1 MARKQRGLY
10 EKVPGSGV
18 WWIRYADSTGR
29 IRREKA
35 GVKSAARTLYEK
47 RKTEV
52 LQDKKLPEKR
62 KRMVSFEELVRD
74 VLSYSK
80 AHKRSYSDDVYRFGK
95 IRNYFGDRPVDRIT
109 AQDIEQFLAV
119 GFEQNAWAPATANR
133 YRALLSLAFRL
144 GERNGKASG
153 NPARLQWYLSTQVI
167 SRAPTIH
174 TAEMHSEEQQ
184 LCAQATRSSSVTLA
198 RVDVRH
204 ASAGR
209 WAPSVRQTNRGRL
222 VLVGP
227 SKEAECNK
235 RVYQLYTR

>member
-1 MARKQRGLY
+1 MARKQRGIY
-10 EKVPGSGV
+10 EKIPGSGV

-52 LQDKKLPEKR
+52 LQDKKLPERR

-153 NPARLQWYLSTQVI
+153 NPARLV
-167 SRAPTIH
+167 RAFRLNNTRVRWLTTKEEKKFRGILGSVEYCAHLPEFDFSLH
-174 TAEMHSEEQQ
+174 TGLRRGEMYRARWEDVDFGRS
-184 LCAQATRSSSVTLA
+184 LLTVPLVSMGRGATC
-198 RVDVRH
+198 H
-204 ASAGR
+204 
-209 WAPSVRQTNRGRL
+209 
-222 VLVGP
+222 
-227 SKEAECNK
+227 
-235 RVYQLYTR
+235 